1 MDPEMSPFEAAYTGK
16 VNTFG
21 FLFLL
26 AHLPVFLIMALY
38 EGSGAGV
45 AMAAMAGLLLAP
57 GLLLL
62 RERNSRVASDAL
74 AIASMGVCALL
85 IYLMHGMIEAHFEI
99 FTMLAMLTIFG
110 RVRPLLLAAA
120 TISVHHVLFWMY
132 LPRALFNYP
141 AGFSMVLLHAFFVV
155 LEVIPA
161 SWIAMQFGQSV
172 KGQGLV
178 LEQLGGAADLIA
190 STAQQ
195 VATSSQSLAQGA
207 TEQAAAIEETSASTA
222 EIDAMVRRTT
232 ENASQT
238 AEIVSA
244 SNQRVEGTDRS
255 LAEMVAAMH
264 EINASSE
271 QIAGIIK
278 VIDQI
283 AFQTNILA
291 LNAAVEAA
299 RAGEAGMGFSVVAD
313 EVRNLAKRSADAAK
327 ETATLIETSIARS
340 RNGLAKVNGVATEIR
355 SITAQTMEI
364 KRLVDEIKHGSHE
377 QSQGIGLV
385 STAIQQMEK
394 VTQTNA
400 AAAEQTAAAAE
411 EMASQ
416 SKTIQEV
423 FRHFAAMSGAERE
436 LLRS

>member
-1 MDPEMSPFEAAYTGK
+1 MNQELTPFEAAYTGK

-26 AHLPVFLIMALY
+26 AHLPVFLFMAIHDGSGIGASIVGMAL
-38 EGSGAGV
+38 
-45 AMAAMAGLLLAP
+45 LLLAP
-57 GLLLL
+57 GALLL
-62 RERNSRVASDAL
+62 RDRSSTLASDAL
-74 AIASMGVCALL
+74 GIAAMGVCALL

-110 RVRPLLLAAA
+110 RVLPLLLAAA
-120 TISVHHVLFWMY
+120 TISVHHVLFWIY
-132 LPRALFNYP
+132 LPTALFNHP
-141 AGFSMVLLHAFFVV
+141 AGFSMVLLHAFFVI
-155 LEVIPA
+155 LEVVPA
-161 SWIAMQFGQSV
+161 CWIALQFGQSV
-172 KGQGLV
+172 KGQGMV
-178 LEQLGGAADLIA
+178 LERLGSAADQIA
-190 STAQQ
+190 STAQE
-195 VATSSQSLAQGA
+195 VATSSQMLSEGA
-207 TEQAAAIEETSASTA
+207 SEQAAAIQETSASTA

-232 ENASQT
+232 ENSSTT
-238 AEIVSA
+238 AAMVSA
-244 SNQRVEGTDRS
+244 SKERFAGTDRS

-313 EVRNLAKRSADAAK
+313 EVRSLAKRSADAAR

-340 RNGLAKVNGVATEIR
+340 RNGLAKVGDVATEIR
-355 SITAQTMEI
+355 SISAQTAEI
-364 KRLVDEIKHGSHE
+364 KRMVDEIKVGSQE
-377 QSQGIGLV
+377 QSQGIHQV
-385 STAIQQMEK
+385 SSAIQQMEK

-411 EMASQ
+411 EMANQ
-416 SKTIQEV
+416 SKAIQEV
-423 FRHFAAMSGAERE
+423 FRHFAAMSGA
-436 LLRS
+436 SA